1 MGVGGRRILC
11 LSPPKDIEGQ
21 THARTYNDTMATM
34 SENERTEKIFHTQKE
49 KVEKKKKHTETSRR
63 AGDAVW
69 LVPTLLPTISNKL
82 EWRD

>member
-1 MGVGGRRILC
+1 MPEHTMTQWQLC
-11 LSPPKDIEGQ
+11 LRMKEQKRFSTPK
-21 THARTYNDTMATM
+21 
-34 SENERTEKIFHTQKE
+34 KK
-49 KVEKKKKHTETSRR
+49 KWKKKKKHTETSRR

>member
-49 KVEKKKKHTETSRR
+49 KVEKKKN
-63 AGDAVW
+63 
-69 LVPTLLPTISNKL
+69 TLRPVGGL
-82 EWRD
+82 EMQSG